1 MASDSRWLYKLT
13 CLILSDGRVA
23 LEVRADIGKSA
34 DSEGDARMKCHIGKY
49 GLDHSVQHLNFLFEG
64 PGSRQ
69 ERRFRFDPLTANRVS
84 LFRVLRRFQTWQ
96 VPMRQP
102 RSRRMRSSVSVRHY
116 LLFVTFLDQ
125 PSTGPKYVCKHTNY
139 CCCYCYYYFACGSL
153 RLLSG
158 FINGTRSRWDANT
171 CNLFEL

>member
-34 DSEGDARMKCHIGKY
+34 DSEGDARMNCHIGKY

-102 RSRRMRSSVSVRHY
+102 RSRAHAQQCLGTALSSIRYLSRPTLNWPKISMQTHQLLLLLLL
-116 LLFVTFLDQ
+116 LLFCLWF
-125 PSTGPKYVCKHTNY
+125 STPVEWIH
-139 CCCYCYYYFACGSL
+139 
-153 RLLSG
+153 
-158 FINGTRSRWDANT
+158 
-171 CNLFEL
+171 